1 MWIMKAPRET
11 IPDERMAAATRRAG
25 AHAFSFT
32 LNEGSALDLSA
43 CADGPVLV
51 VNAASRC
58 GFTGQYEGLVRLD
71 HRYRDRGLTVLAV
84 PSNDFAEQ
92 EPEDDYAI
100 RNFCQSTYDVTF
112 PIARKVHVTGPEAH
126 PFYRWVK
133 REAGL
138 FGRRPWWNFHK
149 YLIGPDG
156 ALVDWFAPL
165 TKPEDPKL
173 VRRIEALLP
182 R

>member
-1 MWIMKAPRET
+1 MTSPLDQKTVYPPDPNPPAPQRK
-11 IPDERMAAATRRAG
+11 AG
-25 AHAFSFT
+25 AHAFGFD
-32 LNEGSALDLSA
+32 LNDGGRLDLA
-43 CADGPVLV
+43 DCAGHPVLI

-58 GFTGQYEGLVRLD
+58 GFTKQYEELVRL
-71 HRYRDRGLTVLAV
+71 HKKYGAQGLTVLAV

-92 EPEDDYAI
+92 EPGDDEAI
-100 RNFCQSTYDVTF
+100 RYFCQSVYDVDF
-112 PIARKVHVTGPEAH
+112 PIAKKVHVTGPEAD

-156 ALVDWFAPL
+156 RLVDWFAPI
-165 TKPEDPKL
+165 TKPMDPKL
-173 VRRIEALLP
+173 TKRIEAVLT
-182 R
+182 

>member
-1 MWIMKAPRET
+1 MDDDKEVHAK
-11 IPDERMAAATRRAG
+11 RRRG
-25 AHAFSFT
+25 AHAFSFE
-32 LNEGSALDLSA
+32 LNDGTSLDLSA
-43 CADGPVLV
+43 CAGGPLLV

-58 GFTGQYEGLVRLD
+58 GFTRQYEGLVRLD
-71 HRYRDRGLTVLAV
+71 RRYGDRGLSVLAV
-84 PSNDFAEQ
+84 PSNDFADQ
-92 EPEDDYAI
+92 EPDDDEAI
-100 RNFCQSTYDVTF
+100 RYFCQSTYDVSF

-133 REAGL
+133 REGGL

-156 ALVDWFAPL
+156 GLVDWFAPL